1 MVKLKVWI
9 GRDAGFRTADGK
21 ANQTYLTGFMP
32 RKPRLACPV
41 TSEAYLTRVSRE
53 LHISVGA
60 HSCAMNS
67 RLKAAP
73 GINIAERE
81 ILKFSC
87 VII

>member
-9 GRDAGFRTADGK
+9 GRDAGFRIADGK
-21 ANQTYLTGFMP
+21 DNQTFLTGFMP

-41 TSEAYLTRVSRE
+41 KYEAYLTRVGGE

-60 HSCAMNS
+60 HSCAINAL
-67 RLKAAP
+67 LKAAP

-87 VII
+87 VSI

>member
-21 ANQTYLTGFMP
+21 ANQTFLTGFMP
-32 RKPRLACPV
+32 RKPRLGCPV

-60 HSCAMNS
+60 HSCAINS
-67 RLKAAP
+67 RLKAAH
-73 GINIAERE
+73 GINVSERE
-81 ILKFSC
+81 ILTFSC
-87 VII
+87 VNI